1 MKAGSRRCELPPEE
15 DKVKVTVS
23 PAGAEEISVA
33 AAAALLLLL
42 FSDGNCTV
50 FSYK

>member
-1 MKAGSRRCELPPEE
+1 MKAGSHCCELPPEE

-23 PAGAEEISVA
+23 PAGAEEMSVA
-33 AAAALLLLL
+33 AAAALLLL
-42 FSDGNCTV
+42 FSDGNWTV